1 MRVTRHIAPDHPA
14 FAGHFPGAPVLP
26 GVSLLAEV
34 FEALRE
40 QPVLALRIGDRPSIA
55 AAKFHAPVGPGA
67 TLTIEL
73 HEDDSRS
80 VRFEV
85 RSGGTLAASGRLTA
99 EAA

>member
-1 MRVTRHIAPDHPA
+1 VIRETRHVAPDHPA

-34 FEALRE
+34 YELLRE
-40 QPVLALRIGDRPSIA
+40 QPALAARLGACPSIA

-73 HEDDSRS
+73 HDDTGG

-85 RSGGTLAASGRLTA
+85 RSGDVLAASGRLT
-99 EAA
+99 E